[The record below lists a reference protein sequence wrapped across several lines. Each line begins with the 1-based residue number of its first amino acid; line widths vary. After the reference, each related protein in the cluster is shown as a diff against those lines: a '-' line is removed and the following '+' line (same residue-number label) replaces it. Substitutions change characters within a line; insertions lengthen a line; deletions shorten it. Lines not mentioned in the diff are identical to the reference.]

1 VRSWR
6 TGARGLRRGSGGRSQ
21 ERERRLGL
29 VCGRARRRGPSGAQ
43 ALERAEAGGS
53 GQARCC
59 ARKRNEQEAAL
70 VLGGS
75 TGERSTRAGRAAG
88 GRGPSSRRVA
98 VAQRGQLRQAAR
110 GASGTPGVRA
120 APERGGAVLM
130 AVAGAGRVGAEAQE
144 PERELGERV

>member
-1 VRSWR
+1 
-6 TGARGLRRGSGGRSQ
+6 
-21 ERERRLGL
+21 L

-75 TGERSTRAGRAAG
+75 TGERSTRARLGGGSARGVRQAAAAQAAG
-88 GRGPSSRRVA
+88 GVA
-98 VAQRGQLRQAAR
+98 VAQRGWRAAR
-110 GASGTPGVRA
+110 LAGRRAGSCDRRHAGRRRASGTPGVRA
-120 APERGGAVLM
+120 APERGGAALT